1 MKTLHVSAGGRGERI
16 AAYISSIQ
24 PFLPKHLLPIPTEGR
39 TILGEIIFRAHT
51 HFEEIMI
58 WSSKETYPRIVLAFE
73 GLTHVKV
80 RVDEEMTGPL
90 GPIVRTLFATKQR
103 AFGCAGDFYCDFSW
117 KEFEKF
123 HDTHGLPIS
132 ILVAKS
138 VPAPSGASFYLNDG
152 NITGW
157 ERVEKTTK
165 DDRINIGC
173 YIIDPVPEVV
183 SGLESLKKHKEDS
196 FFDVFVP
203 KKLVAGYDHSMLGFN
218 VNVAEV
224 YEHLLR
230 FLGAG
235 GTAGFASL

>member
-16 AAYISSIQ
+16 AAYISSIR

-39 TILGEIIFRAHT
+39 TILGEIIFKAHT
-51 HFEEIMI
+51 HFEEITV
-58 WSSKETYPRIVLAFE
+58 WSSKETYPRIALALE
-73 GLTHVKV
+73 DLMPVGV
-80 RVDEEMTGPL
+80 RVDAKMTGPL
-90 GPIVRTLFATKQR
+90 GPMVRRLLATRQR
-103 AFGCAGDFYCDFSW
+103 TFGCAGDFYCDFSW

-123 HDTHGLPIS
+123 HEAHGLPIS

-138 VPAPSGASFYLNDG
+138 VPAPGGARFHLNGGD
-152 NITGW
+152 ITGW

-183 SGLESLKKHKEDS
+183 ACLEAMKKHKEDP
-196 FFDVFVP
+196 FFDIFIP
-203 KKLVAGYDHSMLGFN
+203 KKLVAGYDPGLSGFN

-224 YEHLLR
+224 YEHLLHV
-230 FLGAG
+230 LA
-235 GTAGFASL
+235 